1 MRGWGPLTAVCL
13 GTFMLLLDVT
23 IVVVTLPDMAGALDA
38 SLSDLQWVV
47 DGYALALAAL
57 LLGAGAAADILGRR
71 RVHVAGVVLFAAASL
86 LCGLASGPGT
96 LVAARAVQ
104 GVGAA
109 AMFATTLPLL
119 GSVYQGRRRSAALGV
134 WGAVSGGAAAVGPV
148 LGGLLAQGPGWRWI
162 FFVNLPVSVAAVWLT
177 LRAVPESRGPRG
189 MRVDW
194 AGTAAFAGF
203 AGGTTYA
210 VVRAGEDGWTAPAT
224 LTSFAAAA
232 LALTVFV
239 LVERRAAHPLLDL
252 ALLRRPAFV
261 GVLAGALAFNGV
273 AFGVTPYLSIWM
285 QTLLGMS
292 PVRGGLTL
300 LPMTVAAM
308 VTAVVVGRRF
318 HGVPARLTI
327 GGGLLLIG
335 AGCFAQAV
343 LGAGSDWTALVPGFV
358 LVGVGTGFVSPTV
371 AGAALASVEPA
382 RHGMAGGAV
391 NTVRQLGY
399 ALGVAVF
406 GTVLTSRM
414 ADDLPHGTAHAL
426 AGGGAAA
433 LRGVVPEHTLHAAF
447 AAGLDRALVTA
458 GCAGLVAGVL
468 VLALVRAPR
477 AAAAAAATGEST
489 AATGESRTG
498 AGESRAGAGESTAP
512 AGVTE
517 SAVPTLSEEK
527 TARRP

>member
-1 MRGWGPLTAVCL
+1 MRTWGPLTAICL

-23 IVVVTLPDMAGALDA
+23 IVVVALPDMAGSLHA

-119 GSVYQGRRRSAALGV
+119 GSVYQGRQRSAALGV

-148 LGGLLAQGPGWRWI
+148 LGGLLAEGPGWRWI
-162 FFVNLPVSVAAVWLT
+162 FFVNLPVSVVAVWLT
-177 LRAVPESRGPRG
+177 LRVVPESRGPRG

-194 AGTAAFAGF
+194 LGTVTFAGF

-210 VVRAGEDGWTAPAT
+210 VVRAGEDGWTASGA
-224 LTSFAAAA
+224 LASFGLAA
-232 LALTVFV
+232 LALVCFV

-252 ALLRRPAFV
+252 SLLRKPAFV
-261 GVLAGALAFNGV
+261 GVMAGALAFNGV
-273 AFGVTPYLSIWM
+273 AFGVIAYTSIWM

-292 PVRGGLTL
+292 PVRAGLTL
-300 LPMTVAAM
+300 LPLTGA
-308 VTAVVVGRRF
+308 AVVVAILGGRLL

-327 GGGLLLIG
+327 GGGLLLVG
-335 AGCFAQAV
+335 SGSFCQAV
-343 LGAGSDWTALVPGFV
+343 LDAGSGWTALAPGLV
-358 LVGVGTGFVSPTV
+358 LVGVGTGLVSPAI
-371 AGAALASVEPA
+371 AGAALAAMPPGRA
-382 RHGMAGGAV
+382 GMAGGAV
-391 NTVRQLGY
+391 NTFRQLGY
-399 ALGVAVF
+399 ALGVAVC

-414 ADDLPHGTAHAL
+414 RDTLPQDAAHTL

-433 LRGVVPEHTLHAAF
+433 LRGAFSAHTLRSAF
-447 AAGLDRALVTA
+447 ASGLNSAFVVMGVVGTIGAALVL
-458 GCAGLVAGVL
+458 GLV
-468 VLALVRAPR
+468 RKER
-477 AAAAAAATGEST
+477 AAGTGVTDS
-489 AATGESRTG
+489 
-498 AGESRAGAGESTAP
+498 AP
-512 AGVTE
+512 ATLTE
-517 SAVPTLSEEK
+517 EE
-527 TARRP
+527 TASRG